1 MYGGKEWEFQSLQE
15 DSVVICSEPELSLF
29 IQTTIVEFPI
39 LVFLFWGQSWASSAN
54 LLCDDRYLAAFGS
67 LKGSILCGNVSK
79 AILFSFQSQV

>member
-39 LVFLFWGQSWASSAN
+39 LVFLF
-54 LLCDDRYLAAFGS
+54 
-67 LKGSILCGNVSK
+67 
-79 AILFSFQSQV
+79 